1 VTSPTSPTSPIPP
14 TPEGARRTPDLV
26 FTIVLLVVFAG
37 ALLLA
42 RQWGFRAS
50 LVPTLVASVG
60 VGLSALHLVLVL
72 TGRTRAP
79 ALTPAAADGEADND
93 ATHVFAT
100 AGASSWR
107 SCLLW
112 VAGFFAA
119 VYVVGLVVTTVVFTA
134 AYLRLSVRAGWRFCA
149 LYAAALG
156 LLLWLV
162 FVELLA
168 IQIPEGVFA

>member
-1 VTSPTSPTSPIPP
+1 VTSPDPL

-26 FTIVLLVVFAG
+26 FTIVLLVVFAA

-60 VGLSALHLVLVL
+60 VGLSVLHLVLVL
-72 TGRTRAP
+72 MGPTHVPAP
-79 ALTPAAADGEADND
+79 VPAAADGEVDHDPA
-93 ATHVFAT
+93 HVFAT
-100 AGASSWR
+100 AGAANWR
-107 SCLLW
+107 SHLLW

-149 LYAAALG
+149 IYAAAMG

-168 IQIPEGVFA
+168 IQLPEGLFA

>member
-1 VTSPTSPTSPIPP
+1 MTPP
-14 TPEGARRTPDLV
+14 TTEAARRTPDLA

-50 LVPTLVASVG
+50 LVPTLVSAVG
-60 VGLSALHLVLVL
+60 VGLSAVHLVLVL
-72 TGRTRAP
+72 TGRTPAP
-79 ALTPAAADGEADND
+79 VPGPAAAGAEAADHD
-93 ATHVFAT
+93 PGHVFAT
-100 AGASSWR
+100 AGAASWR

-119 VYVVGLVVTTVVFTA
+119 VYVVGLVVTTVAFTA

-149 LYAAALG
+149 VYAAALG
-156 LLLWLV
+156 LVLWLV

-168 IQIPEGVFA
+168 IQLPEGVFG